1 MLIVETIAKIRR
13 YYFSEGKKIKE
24 ISRELRLSRNTVR
37 KVIRSGAT
45 EHSYSRE
52 IQCYPKLGFYLER
65 LDKLLED
72 NQKRSKKRR
81 LRVRRLFEILSG
93 EGYTGSYDSVQRYAK
108 KWLFAY
114 RPSAGQVFIP
124 LEFPPGDAYQ
134 FDWSHEQVI
143 LAGKLQAVK
152 VAHIR
157 LCHSRKF
164 YVVAYPRERLEMVF
178 DAHIGA
184 FEFFGGACRR
194 GIYDNMSSAVDRVLH
209 GKERKFN
216 KRFMQMCSHYLIEP
230 VACTPAAGWEKGQVE
245 KQVQDIRNWLFLPR
259 PRFADIAELNA
270 WLVDRCQS
278 LSETRQHPTQKDRT
292 IEEVFQE
299 EKEYLVNAGSP
310 FDGYLENECRVTTTS
325 LVRYDRN
332 YYSVDCRYAGKTAT
346 VRATADRVQVICNGE
361 RIGDHERQFERDKTV
376 YDPWHYLEALRRK
389 PGALR
394 NGAPFQKWDLPPS
407 LQLVQKRLLQHLG
420 GDRSFVDILCAA
432 NQYGLTL
439 VEESCRKA
447 LSQGTIQGEVILNLI
462 ARAADPP
469 PIQCATP
476 PKKLQLNEEPIADCG
491 RYDSLRQGGVVCAV
505 MS

>member
-1 MLIVETIAKIRR
+1 
-13 YYFSEGKKIKE
+13 
-24 ISRELRLSRNTVR
+24 
-37 KVIRSGAT
+37 
-45 EHSYSRE
+45 
-52 IQCYPKLGFYLER
+52 
-65 LDKLLED
+65 
-72 NQKRSKKRR
+72 
-81 LRVRRLFEILSG
+81 
-93 EGYTGSYDSVQRYAK
+93 
-108 KWLFAY
+108 
-114 RPSAGQVFIP
+114 
-124 LEFPPGDAYQ
+124 
-134 FDWSHEQVI
+134 
-143 LAGKLQAVK
+143 
-152 VAHIR
+152 
-157 LCHSRKF
+157 
-164 YVVAYPRERLEMVF
+164 
-178 DAHIGA
+178 
-184 FEFFGGACRR
+184 
-194 GIYDNMSSAVDRVLH
+194 
-209 GKERKFN
+209 
-216 KRFMQMCSHYLIEP
+216 MQMCSHYLIEP

-259 PRFADIAELNA
+259 PRFADITELNA
-270 WLVDRCQS
+270 WLADRCQS
-278 LSETRQHPTQKDRT
+278 LSEARQHPTQKGRT

-299 EKEYLVNAGSP
+299 EKEYLVDAGSP

-447 LSQGTIQGEVILNLI
+447 LFQGTIQGEVILNLI